1 MRSQEIMIVL
11 TSFIKFNES
20 QGMSEIHPSAIIGKQ
35 VEIGAHSII
44 GPNVILEDGVKIGS
58 HNKIM
63 AGAYLAQGTE
73 IGNDNILHMN
83 SVIGHEPQDL
93 AYQGQ
98 KTFTKIGSK
107 NVIREFVTIHRGT
120 KDGTATVIGDGNF
133 LMAYCHIAHNCHL
146 GNNIIMVNQ
155 ASLTGHCVVE
165 DKAFLSGMT
174 GFHQFTRIG
183 TLAMVSALTAINKD
197 IPPYVVCGGRP
208 GVAQGINVVGMRR
221 AGIGPQ
227 IRAEIKEAY
236 KLLYRSGLN
245 VSQAIDRI
253 KNSLKSSEV
262 AHMVEFIEA
271 SKRGIL
277 DGSGVDTISHRK
289 NRSAVPSEEFEEET
303 L

>member
-1 MRSQEIMIVL
+1 
-11 TSFIKFNES
+11 
-20 QGMSEIHPSAIIGKQ
+20 MSEIHASAIIGKQ
-35 VEIGAHSII
+35 VEIGMGNTI
-44 GPNVILEDGVKIGS
+44 GPNVIIEDGVKIGS

-63 AGAYLAQGTE
+63 AGAFLAKGTE
-73 IGNDNILHMN
+73 IGNYNTIHMN
-83 SVIGHEPQDL
+83 AVIGHEPQDL
-93 AYQGQ
+93 AYQGAP
-98 KTFTKIGSK
+98 TFTKIGSK

-120 KDGTATVIGDGNF
+120 KEGSSTVIGDENF
-133 LMAYCHIAHNCHL
+133 LMAYCHIAHNCLL

-165 DKAFLSGMT
+165 NRAFLSGMT

-227 IRAEIKEAY
+227 VRAEIKEAY

-245 VSQAIDRI
+245 VSQAVERI
-253 KNSLKSSEV
+253 KLSLKSPEV
-262 AHMVEFIEA
+262 VHMVEFIEA

-277 DGSGVDTISHRK
+277 DGSAVETLSHRK
-289 NRSAVPSEEFEEET
+289 NRNIEENPTEVEEE
-303 L
+303 LA

>member
-1 MRSQEIMIVL
+1 
-11 TSFIKFNES
+11 
-20 QGMSEIHPSAIIGKQ
+20 MSEIHPSAIIGKE
-35 VEIGAHSII
+35 VEIGVNNVI

-63 AGAYLAQGTE
+63 AGAYLARGTE
-73 IGNDNILHMN
+73 IGNYNVLHMN
-83 SVIGHEPQDL
+83 SIVGHEPQDL
-93 AYQGQ
+93 AYKGEA
-98 KTFTKIGSK
+98 TFTKIGSK

-120 KDGTATVIGDGNF
+120 KEGTATVIGDGNF

-227 IRAEIKEAY
+227 VRAEIKEAY

-245 VSQAIDRI
+245 VSQAVEKIR
-253 KNSLKSSEV
+253 NSLKSPEV
-262 AHMVEFIEA
+262 THMVEFIEA

-277 DGSGVDTISHRK
+277 DGSAVETLSHRK
-289 NRSAVPSEEFEEET
+289 NRTSAGNDTEVEEE
-303 L
+303 LA